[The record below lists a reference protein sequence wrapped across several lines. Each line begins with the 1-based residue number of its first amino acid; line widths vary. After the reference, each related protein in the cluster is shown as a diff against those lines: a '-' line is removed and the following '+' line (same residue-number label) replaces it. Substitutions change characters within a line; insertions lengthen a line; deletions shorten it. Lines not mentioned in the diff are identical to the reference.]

1 MKIERT
7 NKKICTA
14 IIRITVWLL
23 SLAGVI
29 TIATSV
35 GISHSA
41 RPSTKKNYL
50 QNPGKFSVLFVLKTY
65 MTSSRN
71 LMILISSAFDFDR
84 QCCHVDV
91 WMFLHAVLDCQV
103 SIFHVPFQHLQL
115 QSYISVWYAEVVFML
130 VICGWNLVRTV
141 FPKKTTKVE
150 KKLTISPE
158 SCRFSQKL
166 IKLNTFT

>member
-1 MKIERT
+1 MHGYYSNYCLVIEPCGRH
-7 NKKICTA
+7 NNCHIGGNFPFCT
-14 IIRITVWLL
+14 TEY
-23 SLAGVI
+23 
-29 TIATSV
+29 
-35 GISHSA
+35 
-41 RPSTKKNYL
+41 KKNYL

-71 LMILISSAFDFDR
+71 LVILISSAFDFDR

-115 QSYISVWYAEVVFML
+115 QSYISVWYAEVDFML

-150 KKLTISPE
+150 KKANN
-158 SCRFSQKL
+158 FSGIVSFLAETNK
-166 IKLNTFT
+166 I